1 VEGWPDNGSDSLAG
15 DGGIVSRGGRG
26 QQLGKVGG
34 GDHYNPR
41 GDMGHLNGVGSH
53 WSNCA
58 ALANLIH

>member
-1 VEGWPDNGSDSLAG
+1 MVEGWPDNGSDSLAG

-53 WSNCA
+53 
-58 ALANLIH
+58 